1 MKPILCIDPG
11 ASGGFAVQPPNGLSG
26 NENQEQHM
34 KALKLVWSGVR
45 FIGLAAW
52 GLLTVASPKADDE
65 ANGVDLGGQG
75 RGSWRAGQ

>member
-1 MKPILCIDPG
+1 
-11 ASGGFAVQPPNGLSG
+11 
-26 NENQEQHM
+26 M

-52 GLLTVASPKADDE
+52 GLLTLASPKADDE

-75 RGSWRAGQ
+75 RVSWRQSSPEMLSAFVEKHTKIVQGSRRFLPKNTEGK